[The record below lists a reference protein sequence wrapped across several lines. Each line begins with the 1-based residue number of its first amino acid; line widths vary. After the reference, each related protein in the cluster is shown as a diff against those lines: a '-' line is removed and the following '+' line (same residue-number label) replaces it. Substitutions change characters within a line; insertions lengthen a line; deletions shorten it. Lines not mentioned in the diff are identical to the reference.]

1 MGRYDSFCKWPES
14 SGGHLHIW
22 KYMLQLNKTRVDR
35 QYKKK
40 KDDYVFTMSHFLP
53 RAELPYPWGV
63 TEMAKAVGC
72 KELDLQVQAI
82 KSDVHV
88 LGDEKNE
95 TRYVQSALDGGGG
108 LYLLFD
114 GKNNALAGT
123 RVDNDGRPI

>member
-1 MGRYDSFCKWPES
+1 M
-14 SGGHLHIW
+14 
-22 KYMLQLNKTRVDR
+22 
-35 QYKKK
+35 
-40 KDDYVFTMSHFLP
+40 
-53 RAELPYPWGV
+53 
-63 TEMAKAVGC
+63 
-72 KELDLQVQAI
+72 QVQAI
-82 KSDVHV
+82 KSDVHVFGHTHMDTDTLCGTRYRTARSASAAEGHEIV